1 MNKAVRVAAMTA
13 TIGLATVSPAAPAHA
28 GDAVGA
34 GLIGFGVGAILG
46 SLFTPWEVYV
56 GPPPYYYGPVVYGP
70 PPPYYYYEYDS
81 PYYYEYDYYDSP
93 HWKTHSHNYHPPAHA
108 APTASDKPQPRTANA
123 SRADIAP

>member
-1 MNKAVRVAAMTA
+1 MNKAIRVAGATA
-13 TIGLATVSPAAPAHA
+13 AIGIAGLSPIAPAHA

-46 SLFTPWEVYV
+46 SLFTPSEVYV

-70 PPPYYYYEYDS
+70 PAPY
-81 PYYYEYDYYDSP
+81 YYYEYDYYDSP
-93 HWKTHSHNYHPPAHA
+93 HRRRHSHNYHPPAHA